1 MPTTTNE
8 RWDLPETEL
17 AALHTRY
24 KATRERRLA
33 DRILCVLL
41 KAEKHWP
48 HQEIAAFL
56 GVHVDTVTDWLTAYL
71 TGGIDRL

>member
-8 RWDLPETEL
+8 RWDLPEAEI

-56 GVHVDTVTDWLTAYL
+56 GICVDTVTDWLKAYL
-71 TGGIDRL
+71 EGGVEHL

>member
-1 MPTTTNE
+1 VAVNILG
-8 RWDLPETEL
+8 DLPGSEIE
-17 AALHTRY
+17 ALHARY
-24 KATRERRLA
+24 KASRDRRLA

-56 GVHVDTVTDWLTAYL
+56 SIHVDTVTDWLNDYL
-71 TGGIDRL
+71 AGGLEQL